1 MHLKSGVIM
10 RNIRILDMLI
20 EFGDLIELFFGL
32 NPYTFGK
39 KIAK

>member
-1 MHLKSGVIM
+1 
-10 RNIRILDMLI
+10 MLI

-39 KIAK
+39 TIAK

>member
-1 MHLKSGVIM
+1 
-10 RNIRILDMLI
+10 MLI

>member
-1 MHLKSGVIM
+1 MS
-10 RNIRILDMLI
+10 I

-39 KIAK
+39 TIAK

>member
-1 MHLKSGVIM
+1 MH
-10 RNIRILDMLI
+10 NIRILDIPI

-39 KIAK
+39 TIAK